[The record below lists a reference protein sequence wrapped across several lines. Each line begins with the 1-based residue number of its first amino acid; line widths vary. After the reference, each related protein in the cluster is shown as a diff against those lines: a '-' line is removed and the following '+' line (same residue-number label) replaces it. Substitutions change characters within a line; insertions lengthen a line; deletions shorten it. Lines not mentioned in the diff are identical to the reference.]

1 MSNTKKK
8 KVNIQKIFCALS
20 LVLILILVI
29 ICIFKVFKG
38 YTKYNKELIAD
49 TISFNKTAKKDG
61 KTYIFKGRNSE
72 NYILV
77 SNMLF
82 RIIKTNIDGSVDV
95 VLAEDVN
102 ALEYNSSTNYI
113 ESDIHKYLNDVFLS
127 KIDKD
132 YLTKTV
138 ICTDLVSDL
147 NKYTCSNKNTDYYVR
162 LLDVADYLNSFDEDT
177 YISSGEIIWLS
188 TMKDK
193 EYTWVASSNKVAYL
207 SNVSNASVRPV
218 ITLENSLIIRDGK
231 GTMDEPYIISNE
243 NKVGVG
249 SYVKI
254 GEDIWIV
261 YDKTKDN
268 VKLVLYNNINNGV
281 TKFKFNSESIKFDV
295 KDENSLAYYLNNT
308 YYESLPYKDLLKEFE
323 VCTGTYAGKYSDVC
337 STKEKVK
344 VGIPSVVD
352 FKFKGNNYEYYLA
365 NGTAEEVYY
374 YDAGL
379 YLSKPNLIKPIR
391 PAISIKTPSTKKGK
405 GTYQDPYVVEVK

>member
-218 ITLENSLIIRDGK
+218 ITLKNSLIIRDGK

-391 PAISIKTPSTKKGK
+391 PTISIKTPSTKKGK

>member
-8 KVNIQKIFCALS
+8 KINIQKIFCTLS
-20 LVLILILVI
+20 LVLILVLVI
-29 ICIFKVFKG
+29 ICIFRVFKG

-95 VLAEDVN
+95 VLADDIN
-102 ALEYNSSTNYI
+102 ALEYNSNTNYI
-113 ESDIHKYLNDVFLS
+113 DSDIHKYLNDVFLS
-127 KIDKD
+127 KIDKN

-147 NKYTCSNKNTDYYVR
+147 NKYTCNNKNTDYYVR

-193 EYTWVASSNKVAYL
+193 EYTWVATSNKVAYL

-218 ITLENSLIIRDGK
+218 ITLKNSLIIREGK
-231 GTMDEPYIISNE
+231 GTMDDPYIISDE

-254 GEDIWIV
+254 NDDIWIV
-261 YDKTKDN
+261 YDKTKDT

-281 TKFKFNSESIKFDV
+281 TKFKFNNETVNFDI
-295 KDENSLAYYLNNT
+295 KDESSLAYYLNNT
-308 YYESLPYKDLLKEFE
+308 YYENLSYKDLLKEFE

-391 PAISIKTPSTKKGK
+391 PTISIKTPSTKKGK
-405 GTYQDPYVVEVK
+405 GTYQDPYIVEVK